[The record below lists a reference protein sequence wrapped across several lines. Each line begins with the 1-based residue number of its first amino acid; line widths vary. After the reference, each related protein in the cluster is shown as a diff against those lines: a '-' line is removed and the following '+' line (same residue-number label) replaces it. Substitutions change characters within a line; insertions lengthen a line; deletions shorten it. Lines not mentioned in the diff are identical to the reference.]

1 MWQCFRPTISHSK
14 AGVGKA
20 EISKNQE
27 KSGHANVGRKNQ
39 ESRIKRCLKCDFPC
53 SLISTNQC
61 ILHFE
66 TCSSGGKRLFG
77 YKCCHWET
85 QWSIKSFQLLPDFA
99 YVRFDM
105 LSQRF
110 SVHPISKD
118 RNVRSNVDSYCQV
131 LKQRRRRLFWLVNPW
146 FPEICLNMLR
156 VWFNLITMFATKDS
170 NIGDQ
175 YALHWSSD
183 ESCTKPAGFSVM
195 ESWLKKNIKP
205 RYTHTNN
212 FSCPREPALPA
223 ASPFSPQLRCF

>member
-1 MWQCFRPTISHSK
+1 MLVLDEKIR
-14 AGVGKA
+14 KA
-20 EISKNQE
+20 ETKP
-27 KSGHANVGRKNQ
+27 
-39 ESRIKRCLKCDFPC
+39 CLKRDCPC
-53 SLISTNQC
+53 SLISTNQG

-66 TCSSGGKRLFG
+66 TGSSGGKRLFG
-77 YKCCHWET
+77 YKWRHWET

-118 RNVRSNVDSYCQV
+118 RNVRSHGDSYCQL

-146 FPEICLNMLR
+146 FPQICLNMLH
-156 VWFNLITMFATKDS
+156 VWFNLITMFATRDS

-183 ESCTKPAGFSVM
+183 ESCTKPAGCSVM
-195 ESWLKKNIKP
+195 ENSLTKNI
-205 RYTHTNN
+205 YA
-212 FSCPREPALPA
+212 ALHPYKR
-223 ASPFSPQLRCF
+223 F